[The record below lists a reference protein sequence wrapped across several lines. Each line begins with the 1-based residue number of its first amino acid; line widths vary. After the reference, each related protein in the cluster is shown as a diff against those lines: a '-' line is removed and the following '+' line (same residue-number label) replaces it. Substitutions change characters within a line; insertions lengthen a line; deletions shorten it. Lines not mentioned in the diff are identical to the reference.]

1 MIRKLFGETDEE
13 QLMYLK
19 PRLIGFGIGIIVII
33 ISVLLQSFA
42 FDFASTLF
50 TIGEFICVIDLLI
63 FGWAVMRALF
73 GVATVGALF
82 SNNIAIGI
90 IIFIL
95 YLLVGYMCGLI
106 IAIIGLCRYFVLLKN
121 RK

>member
-42 FDFASTLF
+42 FDFASRL
-50 TIGEFICVIDLLI
+50 
-63 FGWAVMRALF
+63 
-73 GVATVGALF
+73 
-82 SNNIAIGI
+82 NN
-90 IIFIL
+90 
-95 YLLVGYMCGLI
+95 
-106 IAIIGLCRYFVLLKN
+106 N
-121 RK
+121 